1 MSFARKTAAIEL
13 RGAFGKR
20 AVGVFGGRGTVANTE
35 EFLRGLAAV
44 DREVGT
50 TSQVFD
56 ALKIA
61 GAEHLLH
68 AARLA
73 LIAHATKKNFAS
85 SLGIELMCWTA
96 AERQIGRAF
105 EKVGVRQG
113 AMELAFVVVGTSRA
127 QVKAAIAKI
136 SHELTV
142 EQDDKVLELKRNKLS
157 TIKRTFSI
165 SPEELRVAPLEKLV
179 FERVALLASAK

>member
-13 RGAFGKR
+13 RGAFGRR
-20 AVGVFGGRGTVANTE
+20 AVGVFGGRGTVAGTD
-35 EFLRGLAAV
+35 EFLRRLAAV
-44 DREVGT
+44 DQEVGT

-56 ALKIA
+56 ALRIA
-61 GAEHLLH
+61 GAEHLVH
-68 AARLA
+68 AARSA
-73 LIAHATKKNFAS
+73 LTAHATKKNFAS

-105 EKVGVRQG
+105 EKVGVQHG
-113 AMELAFVVVGTSRA
+113 AMELAFVVIGTSRA

-136 SHELTV
+136 SQKLAV
-142 EQDDKVLELKRNKLS
+142 ERDDTVLELKRNKLS
-157 TIKRTFSI
+157 IIKRVFSI

-179 FERVALLASAK
+179 FERVALLALSK